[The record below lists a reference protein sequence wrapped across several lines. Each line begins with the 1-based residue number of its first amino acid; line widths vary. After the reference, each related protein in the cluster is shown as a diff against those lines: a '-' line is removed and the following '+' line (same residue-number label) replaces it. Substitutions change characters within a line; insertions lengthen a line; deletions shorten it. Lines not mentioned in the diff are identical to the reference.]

1 MIYGKYNNGS
11 SDIVFA
17 YYGEVL
23 TIVTYQDW
31 EMSVKVRKLW
41 SDNHAVLFP
50 ADVGTLSA
58 GNTDI
63 WQEISINLY
72 ILMRICNKHYSFRSI
87 VSLTAGLMCFIHFKM
102 SINVQVM
109 PQMYIL
115 LTGNLPCLS
124 RVRRKQQIKERPAD
138 KQWVIHLCLM
148 ASVVSSFRFWQNHK
162 LIWYKTKVNSLFVIS
177 FFAWTL

>member
-1 MIYGKYNNGS
+1 MSQKTSSKFIITLISDKMIYGKYNNGS

-31 EMSVKVRKLW
+31 EMSVKVRKLL

-63 WQEISINLY
+63 
-72 ILMRICNKHYSFRSI
+72 
-87 VSLTAGLMCFIHFKM
+87 
-102 SINVQVM
+102 
-109 PQMYIL
+109 
-115 LTGNLPCLS
+115 
-124 RVRRKQQIKERPAD
+124 
-138 KQWVIHLCLM
+138 
-148 ASVVSSFRFWQNHK
+148 
-162 LIWYKTKVNSLFVIS
+162 
-177 FFAWTL
+177 

>member
-1 MIYGKYNNGS
+1 M
-11 SDIVFA
+11 DISCQISVFPADNVPASAGEKEQPA
-17 YYGEVL
+17 YQYD
-23 TIVTYQDW
+23 T
-31 EMSVKVRKLW
+31 VRLQTQ
-41 SDNHAVLFP
+41 AVFSP

-72 ILMRICNKHYSFRSI
+72 ILMRICDKHYSFRSI